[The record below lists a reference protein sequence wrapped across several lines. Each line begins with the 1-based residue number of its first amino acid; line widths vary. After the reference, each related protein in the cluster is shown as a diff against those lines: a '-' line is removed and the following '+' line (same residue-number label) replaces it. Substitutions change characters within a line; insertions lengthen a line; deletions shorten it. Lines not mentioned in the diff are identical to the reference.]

1 MFPILNYGKL
11 AKVLWEGSFTSGSIY
26 CAGINKYMCI
36 AVNVG
41 GVICV
46 GNKNYGIGG
55 YVKYGDYQITNH
67 HGYRFVVKPND
78 TIVIDNYNIGGSD
91 GTKNV
96 EITGI
101 YGIF

>member
-1 MFPILNYGKL
+1 MP
-11 AKVLWEGSFTSGSIY
+11 
-26 CAGINKYMCI
+26 GINKYICI

-55 YVKYGDYQITNH
+55 YVKYGYYSIFTY
-67 HGYRFVVKPND
+67 GYRFIVNTND
-78 TIVIDNYNIGGSD
+78 TVVIDKYNFGGSD

-96 EITGI
+96 EIMEI